1 MEEKK
6 LNAHEAVDEE
16 EFNEAER
23 LAEKN
28 NGKNTYTHVFKE
40 PFAYEGRTFETVT
53 FDWGKLTGRDG
64 LAIERELQ
72 TLGIALM
79 VPAFS
84 GEYLI
89 RMAAKA
95 SVEGISSDMLEA
107 LPLHDYNRIR
117 SAGRSFLLKAE
128 S

>member
-1 MEEKK
+1 MEDKK
-6 LNAHEAVDEE
+6 LKTHEAVNEE
-16 EFNEAER
+16 ELNEAER
-23 LAEKN
+23 LAEEN
-28 NGKNTYTHVFKE
+28 SEKNTYTHVFKE
-40 PFAYEGRTFETVT
+40 PFTYEDRTFETVT
-53 FDWGKLTGRDG
+53 FDWERLTGSDG
-64 LAIERELQ
+64 LAIEAELQ
-72 TLGIALM
+72 KLGIALM

-95 SVEGISSDMLEA
+95 SVERISSDMIEA
-107 LPLHDYNRIR
+107 LPLHDFNRIR

>member
-1 MEEKK
+1 MEDKK
-6 LNAHEAVDEE
+6 SKMHEAVGEKE
-16 EFNEAER
+16 WNEAER

-28 NGKNTYTHVFKE
+28 HGKNTYTHVFKE
-40 PFAYEGRTFETVT
+40 PFVYEDRTFEALT
-53 FDWGKLTGRDG
+53 FDWGRLTGRDG

-95 SVEGISSDMLEA
+95 SVEGISSDMIEA
-107 LPLHDYNRIR
+107 LPLQDYNRIR

>member
-1 MEEKK
+1 M
-6 LNAHEAVDEE
+6 
-16 EFNEAER
+16 
-23 LAEKN
+23 
-28 NGKNTYTHVFKE
+28 FKE
-40 PFAYEGRTFETVT
+40 PFVYEGRTFDTVT

>member
-1 MEEKK
+1 MEDKK
-6 LNAHEAVDEE
+6 LKTHEAVGEE
-16 EFNEAER
+16 ELNEAER

-28 NGKNTYTHVFKE
+28 HGKNSYTHVFKE
-40 PFAYEGRTFETVT
+40 PFAYEGRTFETLT
-53 FDWGKLTGRDG
+53 FDWGRLTGRDG

-72 TLGIALM
+72 TLGIAVM

-95 SVEGISSDMLEA
+95 SAEGISSDMMEA
-107 LPLHDYNRIR
+107 LPLQDYNRIR